1 MEEWQRHLYDKAN
14 KDIRYSGSL
23 VNIKY
28 LISNF
33 KYQNMERLAFKM
45 KLFKGQE
52 EEYKKRHDAIWP
64 ELTSLLKTTGIEDY
78 SIFLDDETNS
88 LFGVLRIDNKMKL
101 DELPHH
107 PVMKKWWAHMKD
119 IMESNPDNSPVSV
132 PLKEVFYLP

>member
-1 MEEWQRHLYDKAN
+1 MQR
-14 KDIRYSGSL
+14 
-23 VNIKY
+23 V
-28 LISNF
+28 
-33 KYQNMERLAFKM
+33 AFKM
-45 KLFKGQE
+45 KLFEGNE

-64 ELTSLLKTTGIEDY
+64 ELKTLLKETGVEEY
-78 SIFLDDETNS
+78 SIFLDEETSN
-88 LFGVLRIDNKMKL
+88 LFGILKVENRLKL